1 MGLDSGSKEKVS
13 AMLEALISSASS
25 NPRAL
30 ATLAH
35 FVATEGEVER
45 ACSLALQARAL
56 APENPEV
63 AALTA
68 EILSAGVPEWHFS
81 IIRDEARNL
90 AFDAALRRAVR
101 PGSRVLDIGSGTGLL
116 AMMAVRAGASE
127 VITCEMNPLVAQAA
141 RKVIAANGYADTIRV
156 LAKHS
161 DGLDVVAD
169 LGGPVDVLVAEIIS
183 NDMVTEGVIPVME
196 NVVHRLLKP
205 GGRLI
210 PAGGSVRVA
219 LAHYPNADKRRVA
232 ATVSGFDLSLFNE
245 LAPKNFAINRNN
257 PGITILSDV
266 ADLFTFDFASG
277 GPFPECQSAVTLT
290 AQSSN
295 SNGIVQWIRLK
306 MDEEGVYENNPA
318 AAEPSNWAIL
328 FYPFAI
334 GLQYAAGDRVMIR
347 GSHDRHRLRVWTERA

>member
-1 MGLDSGSKEKVS
+1 VELNGGSKEKVS
-13 AMLEALISSASS
+13 AVVDALIASASN

-30 ATLAH
+30 ATLSH
-35 FVATEGEVER
+35 FLATEGEVER

-56 APENPEV
+56 APESPEV

-68 EILSAGVPEWHFS
+68 EILNAGVPQWHFS
-81 IIRDEARNL
+81 IVRDQRRNL
-90 AFDAALRRAVR
+90 AFDAALLRAVR
-101 PGSRVLDIGSGTGLL
+101 PGFRVLDIGSGTGLL

-161 DGLDVVAD
+161 DSLDVVAD
-169 LGGPVDVLVAEIIS
+169 LGGPVDVLVAEIVG
-183 NDMVTEGVIPVME
+183 NDMVAEGVIPVME

-205 GGRLI
+205 GGQVI

-219 LAHYPNADKRRVA
+219 LAHYPNPDKRRVA
-232 ATVSGFDLSLFNE
+232 ATVAGFDLSLFNE
-245 LAPKNFAINRNN
+245 LAPKNFRIKRND
-257 PGITILSDV
+257 PGITILSDA

-290 AQSSN
+290 TQSSAC
-295 SNGIVQWIRLK
+295 NGIVQWIRLK
-306 MDEEGVYENNPA
+306 MDDEGVYENNPTD
-318 AAEPSNWAIL
+318 AESSSWAML

-334 GLQYAAGDRVMIR
+334 GLQYSAGDRVMIR
-347 GSHDRHRLRVWTERA
+347 GSHDRHRLRLWTERE